1 MDTAA
6 VGVTEKEDQKE
17 GIDEQDIF
25 DGVVFFLPALTL
37 LLFTRGLGA
46 DDAPFGPVMG
56 KSCYVESARGLAER
70 DRKNEKI
77 LSRTLSTNLLKGRP
91 HGRATLLYPRTYLRW
106 RRCA

>member
-1 MDTAA
+1 MRTAA
-6 VGVTEKEDQKE
+6 IGVAQEEDQE
-17 GIDEQDIF
+17 QRIDEQDIF
-25 DGVVFFLPALTL
+25 DGVVFFLAAI
-37 LLFTRGLGA
+37 TRGLFKRVLGA

-91 HGRATLLYPRTYLRW
+91 HGRATLLYPRT
-106 RRCA
+106 